1 MMNEGTP
8 RENRMGTEH
17 IPSLLM
23 KMALP
28 MMLSML
34 VQALYN
40 VVDSIFVAKISEDAL
55 TALSV
60 AFPLQNLM
68 IAFAV
73 GLGVGINSL
82 LSRALGE
89 QDGQKANTAAG
100 NGLFLELCAALLFV
114 FIGLV
119 LGPAFVRSQTSSAIV
134 ADHGITY
141 VRICIGAGAFCFIA
155 IFYERMLQATGKT
168 HLAMIGQLVGAL
180 INIVFDPILIFGLLG
195 FPKLGVAGAAIATV
209 FGQFCGA
216 MVSLAIHQ
224 KKNREIRITLS
235 GLRPRSFTVRTILS
249 VGIPSIIMG
258 SIGSVMT
265 YCVNRILDGFSS
277 TAVAVFGVYFKLQS
291 FFFMP
296 VFGLNNAMVPLIAYN
311 YGARRP
317 ARMKQTVRWA
327 VIYACSIMAVGL
339 LLMQLMPDVFL
350 RLFDASDDMLRIGV
364 PRPADH
370 QPCLCGGGLCHRAQL
385 HLPGAGQGALQH
397 VRLHRPAA
405 GGSGADGMAAEPHR
419 PALRRLVGLPHRGD
433 HERAGQHAVPS
444 PFEKD
449 APAPAGAAGPGLTP
463 GKPEKGRKKAARAID
478 GCP

>member
-1 MMNEGTP
+1 MMNEETP

-89 QDGQKANTAAG
+89 QDRQKADAAAG

-114 FIGLV
+114 FIGFV

-327 VIYACSIMAVGL
+327 IIYACSIMAVGL

-364 PRPADH
+364 PALRTISLAFV
-370 QPCLCGGGLCHRAQL
+370 
-385 HLPGAGQGALQH
+385 GAGYAIVLSSTFQALGKGLYSMFVSIARQL
-397 VRLHRPAA
+397 VVLVPAA
-405 GGSGADGMAAEPHR
+405 WLLSRTGQLSAVWWAFPIAEIMS
-419 PALRRLVGLPHRGD
+419 ALVSTLFFFHLKKTLLLPL
-433 HERAGQHAVPS
+433 EQQQ
-444 PFEKD
+444 
-449 APAPAGAAGPGLTP
+449 
-463 GKPEKGRKKAARAID
+463 
-478 GCP
+478 

>member
-1 MMNEGTP
+1 MNEETL

-68 IAFAV
+68 IAFAT

-89 QDGQKANTAAG
+89 KDRQKADAAAG

-114 FIGLV
+114 FIGFV

-134 ADHGITY
+134 AAHGITY
-141 VRICIGAGAFCFIA
+141 VRICIGMGAFCFIA

-180 INIVFDPILIFGLLG
+180 INIIFDPILIFGLLG

-317 ARMKQTVRWA
+317 ARMKQTIRWA

-364 PRPADH
+364 PALRTISLAFV
-370 QPCLCGGGLCHRAQL
+370 
-385 HLPGAGQGALQH
+385 GAGYAIVLSSTFQALGKGLYSMFVSIARQL
-397 VRLHRPAA
+397 VVLVPAA
-405 GGSGADGMAAEPHR
+405 WLLSRTGQLSAVWWAFPIAEIMS
-419 PALRRLVGLPHRGD
+419 ALVSTLFFFHLKKTLLLPL
-433 HERAGQHAVPS
+433 EQQQ
-444 PFEKD
+444 
-449 APAPAGAAGPGLTP
+449 
-463 GKPEKGRKKAARAID
+463 
-478 GCP
+478 

>member
-1 MMNEGTP
+1 MNEGTP

-89 QDGQKANTAAG
+89 KDRQKADAAAG

-364 PRPADH
+364 PALRTISLAFV
-370 QPCLCGGGLCHRAQL
+370 
-385 HLPGAGQGALQH
+385 GAGYTIVLSSTFQALGRGLYSMFVSIARQL
-397 VRLHRPAA
+397 VVLVPVAWLLSRTGQLSAVWWAFPI
-405 GGSGADGMAAEPHR
+405 AEIMS
-419 PALRRLVGLPHRGD
+419 ALVSTLFFFHLKKTLLLPLEQQAQD
-433 HERAGQHAVPS
+433 
-444 PFEKD
+444 
-449 APAPAGAAGPGLTP
+449 
-463 GKPEKGRKKAARAID
+463 
-478 GCP
+478 

>member
-17 IPSLLM
+17 VPSLLM

-68 IAFAV
+68 IAFAT

-89 QDGQKANTAAG
+89 KDRQKADAAAG

-114 FIGLV
+114 FIGFV
-119 LGPAFVRSQTSSAIV
+119 LGPSFVRSQTSSAIV

-141 VRICIGAGAFCFIA
+141 VRICIGMGAFCFIA

-265 YCVNRILDGFSS
+265 YCVNRILDAFSS

-317 ARMKQTVRWA
+317 ARMKQTIRWA
-327 VIYACSIMAVGL
+327 IIYACSIMAVGL

-364 PRPADH
+364 PALRTISLAFVGAGYAIVLSSTFQALGKGLYSMFVSIARQLVVLVPAAWLLSRTG
-370 QPCLCGGGLCHRAQL
+370 QLSAVWWAFPIAELMSALVSTLFFL
-385 HLPGAGQGALQH
+385 HLKKTL
-397 VRLHRPAA
+397 L
-405 GGSGADGMAAEPHR
+405 
-419 PALRRLVGLPHRGD
+419 LPL
-433 HERAGQHAVPS
+433 EQQQ
-444 PFEKD
+444 
-449 APAPAGAAGPGLTP
+449 
-463 GKPEKGRKKAARAID
+463 
-478 GCP
+478 

>member
-89 QDGQKANTAAG
+89 KDRQKADTAAG

-141 VRICIGAGAFCFIA
+141 VRICIGAGAFCFIS

-327 VIYACSIMAVGL
+327 IIYACSIMAVGL

-364 PRPADH
+364 PALRTISLAFVGAGYAIVLSSTF
-370 QPCLCGGGLCHRAQL
+370 QALGKGLYSMFVSIARQLVVLVPVAWLLSRTGQLSAVWWAFPIAEIMSALVSTLFLL
-385 HLPGAGQGALQH
+385 HLKKTLLLPLEQQAQG
-397 VRLHRPAA
+397 
-405 GGSGADGMAAEPHR
+405 
-419 PALRRLVGLPHRGD
+419 
-433 HERAGQHAVPS
+433 
-444 PFEKD
+444 
-449 APAPAGAAGPGLTP
+449 
-463 GKPEKGRKKAARAID
+463 
-478 GCP
+478 

>member
-1 MMNEGTP
+1 MNEETP

-68 IAFAV
+68 IAFAT

-89 QDGQKANTAAG
+89 KDQKKADAAAG

-114 FIGLV
+114 FIGFV

-141 VRICIGAGAFCFIA
+141 VRICIGMGAFCFIA

-249 VGIPSIIMG
+249 VGVPSIIMG

-317 ARMKQTVRWA
+317 ARMKQTIRWA

-364 PRPADH
+364 PALRTISLAFVGAGYAIVLSSTF
-370 QPCLCGGGLCHRAQL
+370 QALGKGLYSMFVSIARQLVVLVPVAWLLSRTGQLSAVWWAFPIAELMSALVSTLFFL
-385 HLPGAGQGALQH
+385 HLKKTL
-397 VRLHRPAA
+397 L
-405 GGSGADGMAAEPHR
+405 
-419 PALRRLVGLPHRGD
+419 LPL
-433 HERAGQHAVPS
+433 EQQQ
-444 PFEKD
+444 
-449 APAPAGAAGPGLTP
+449 
-463 GKPEKGRKKAARAID
+463 
-478 GCP
+478 

>member
-1 MMNEGTP
+1 MNEETP

-68 IAFAV
+68 IAFAT

-89 QDGQKANTAAG
+89 QDREKADAAAG

-114 FIGLV
+114 FIGFV
-119 LGPAFVRSQTSSAIV
+119 LGPSFVRSQTSSAVI

-141 VRICIGAGAFCFIA
+141 VRICIGMGAFCFIA

-168 HLAMIGQLVGAL
+168 HLAMIGQLVGTL
-180 INIVFDPILIFGLLG
+180 INIIFDPILIFGLLG

-317 ARMKQTVRWA
+317 ARMKQTIRWA
-327 VIYACSIMAVGL
+327 VIYACSIMALGL

-364 PRPADH
+364 PALRTISLAFVGAGYAIVLSSTFQALGKGLYSMFVSIARQLVVLVPAAWLLSRTG
-370 QPCLCGGGLCHRAQL
+370 QLSAVWWAFPIAELMSALVSTLFFL
-385 HLPGAGQGALQH
+385 HLKKTL
-397 VRLHRPAA
+397 L
-405 GGSGADGMAAEPHR
+405 
-419 PALRRLVGLPHRGD
+419 LPL
-433 HERAGQHAVPS
+433 EQQQ
-444 PFEKD
+444 
-449 APAPAGAAGPGLTP
+449 
-463 GKPEKGRKKAARAID
+463 
-478 GCP
+478 

>member
-1 MMNEGTP
+1 MNEETP

-68 IAFAV
+68 IAFAT

-89 QDGQKANTAAG
+89 KDQKKADAAAG

-114 FIGLV
+114 FIGFV

-141 VRICIGAGAFCFIA
+141 VRICIGMGAFCFIA

-216 MVSLAIHQ
+216 MVALAIHQ

-317 ARMKQTVRWA
+317 ARMKQTIRWA
-327 VIYACSIMAVGL
+327 IIYACSIMAVGL

-350 RLFDASDDMLRIGV
+350 RLFVASDDMLRIGV
-364 PRPADH
+364 PALRTISLAFV
-370 QPCLCGGGLCHRAQL
+370 
-385 HLPGAGQGALQH
+385 GAGYAIVLSSTFQALGKGLYSMFVSIARQL
-397 VRLHRPAA
+397 VVLVPVAWLLSRTGQLSAVWWAFPI
-405 GGSGADGMAAEPHR
+405 AELMS
-419 PALRRLVGLPHRGD
+419 ALVSTLFFFHLKKTLLLPL
-433 HERAGQHAVPS
+433 EQQQ
-444 PFEKD
+444 
-449 APAPAGAAGPGLTP
+449 
-463 GKPEKGRKKAARAID
+463 
-478 GCP
+478 

>member
-1 MMNEGTP
+1 MMNEETP

-68 IAFAV
+68 IAFAT

-89 QDGQKANTAAG
+89 KDRQKADAAAG

-114 FIGLV
+114 FIGFV

-141 VRICIGAGAFCFIA
+141 VRICIGMGAFCFIA

-317 ARMKQTVRWA
+317 ARMKQTIRWA
-327 VIYACSIMAVGL
+327 IIYACSIMAVGL

-364 PRPADH
+364 PALRTISLAFV
-370 QPCLCGGGLCHRAQL
+370 
-385 HLPGAGQGALQH
+385 GAGYAIVLSSTFQALGKGLYSMFVSIARQL
-397 VRLHRPAA
+397 VVLVPVAWLLSRTGQLSAVWWAFPI
-405 GGSGADGMAAEPHR
+405 AELMS
-419 PALRRLVGLPHRGD
+419 ALVSTLFFFHLKKTLLLPL
-433 HERAGQHAVPS
+433 EQQQ
-444 PFEKD
+444 
-449 APAPAGAAGPGLTP
+449 
-463 GKPEKGRKKAARAID
+463 
-478 GCP
+478 

>member
-1 MMNEGTP
+1 MNEGTP

-17 IPSLLM
+17 IPSLLL

-89 QDGQKANTAAG
+89 KDRQKADAAAG

-141 VRICIGAGAFCFIA
+141 VRICIGAGAFCFIS

-364 PRPADH
+364 PALRTISLAFV
-370 QPCLCGGGLCHRAQL
+370 
-385 HLPGAGQGALQH
+385 GAGYTIVLSSTFQALGKGLYSMFVSIARQL
-397 VRLHRPAA
+397 VVLVPVAWLLSRTGQLSAVWWAFPI
-405 GGSGADGMAAEPHR
+405 AEIMS
-419 PALRRLVGLPHRGD
+419 ALVSTLFFFHLKKTLLLPLEQQAQD
-433 HERAGQHAVPS
+433 
-444 PFEKD
+444 
-449 APAPAGAAGPGLTP
+449 
-463 GKPEKGRKKAARAID
+463 
-478 GCP
+478 

>member
-1 MMNEGTP
+1 MNEGTP

-68 IAFAV
+68 IAFAT

-89 QDGQKANTAAG
+89 KDQKKADAAAG

-114 FIGLV
+114 FIGFV

-327 VIYACSIMAVGL
+327 IIYACSIMAVGL
-339 LLMQLMPDVFL
+339 LLMQLMPGVFL

-364 PRPADH
+364 PALRTISLAFVGAGYAIVLSSTFQALGKGLYSMFVSIARQLVVLVPAAWLLSRTG
-370 QPCLCGGGLCHRAQL
+370 QLSAVWWAFPIAEIMSALVSTLFLL
-385 HLPGAGQGALQH
+385 HLKKTL
-397 VRLHRPAA
+397 L
-405 GGSGADGMAAEPHR
+405 
-419 PALRRLVGLPHRGD
+419 LPLEQQAQD
-433 HERAGQHAVPS
+433 
-444 PFEKD
+444 
-449 APAPAGAAGPGLTP
+449 
-463 GKPEKGRKKAARAID
+463 
-478 GCP
+478 

>member
-1 MMNEGTP
+1 MMNEETP

-68 IAFAV
+68 IAFAT

-89 QDGQKANTAAG
+89 KDRQKADAAAG

-235 GLRPRSFTVRTILS
+235 GLRPRCFTVRTILS

-317 ARMKQTVRWA
+317 ARMKQTIRWA

-364 PRPADH
+364 PALRTISLAFV
-370 QPCLCGGGLCHRAQL
+370 
-385 HLPGAGQGALQH
+385 GAGYAIVLSSTFQALGKGLYSMFVSIARQL
-397 VRLHRPAA
+397 VVLVPVAWLLSRTGQLSAVWWAFPI
-405 GGSGADGMAAEPHR
+405 AEIMS
-419 PALRRLVGLPHRGD
+419 ALVSTLFFFHLKKTLLLPLEQQAQD
-433 HERAGQHAVPS
+433 
-444 PFEKD
+444 
-449 APAPAGAAGPGLTP
+449 
-463 GKPEKGRKKAARAID
+463 
-478 GCP
+478 

>member
-17 IPSLLM
+17 IPSLLL

-89 QDGQKANTAAG
+89 QDGQKADAAAG

-119 LGPAFVRSQTSSAIV
+119 LGPAFVRSQTSSAVI

-141 VRICIGAGAFCFIA
+141 VRICIGAGAFCFIS

-364 PRPADH
+364 PALRTISLAFVGAGYAIVLSSTF
-370 QPCLCGGGLCHRAQL
+370 QALGKGLYSMFVSIARQLVVLVPVAWLLSRTGQLSAVWWAFPIAEIMSALVSTLFLL
-385 HLPGAGQGALQH
+385 HLKKTL
-397 VRLHRPAA
+397 L
-405 GGSGADGMAAEPHR
+405 
-419 PALRRLVGLPHRGD
+419 LPLEQQAQD
-433 HERAGQHAVPS
+433 
-444 PFEKD
+444 
-449 APAPAGAAGPGLTP
+449 
-463 GKPEKGRKKAARAID
+463 
-478 GCP
+478 

>member
-1 MMNEGTP
+1 MNEGTP

-17 IPSLLM
+17 IPSLLL

-89 QDGQKANTAAG
+89 KDRQKADAAAG

-114 FIGLV
+114 FIGFV

-317 ARMKQTVRWA
+317 ARMKQTIRWA
-327 VIYACSIMAVGL
+327 IIYACSIMAVGL

-364 PRPADH
+364 PALRTISLAFV
-370 QPCLCGGGLCHRAQL
+370 
-385 HLPGAGQGALQH
+385 GAGYAIVLSSTFQALGKGLYSMFVSIARQL
-397 VRLHRPAA
+397 VVLVPAA
-405 GGSGADGMAAEPHR
+405 WLLSRTGQLSAVWWAFPIAEIMS
-419 PALRRLVGLPHRGD
+419 ALVSTLFFFHLKKTLLLPL
-433 HERAGQHAVPS
+433 EQQQ
-444 PFEKD
+444 
-449 APAPAGAAGPGLTP
+449 
-463 GKPEKGRKKAARAID
+463 
-478 GCP
+478 

>member
-1 MMNEGTP
+1 MNEETP

-17 IPSLLM
+17 IPSLLL

-68 IAFAV
+68 IAFAT

-89 QDGQKANTAAG
+89 KDQKKADAAAG

-114 FIGLV
+114 FIGFV

-141 VRICIGAGAFCFIA
+141 VRICIGMGAFCFIA

-180 INIVFDPILIFGLLG
+180 INIIFDPILIFGLLG

-317 ARMKQTVRWA
+317 ARMKQTIRWA
-327 VIYACSIMAVGL
+327 IIYACSIMAVGL

-364 PRPADH
+364 PALRTISLAFVGAGYAIVLSSTF
-370 QPCLCGGGLCHRAQL
+370 QALGKGLYSMFVSIARQLVVLVPVAWLLSRTGQLSAVWWAFPIAELMSALVSTLFFL
-385 HLPGAGQGALQH
+385 HLKKTL
-397 VRLHRPAA
+397 L
-405 GGSGADGMAAEPHR
+405 
-419 PALRRLVGLPHRGD
+419 LPL
-433 HERAGQHAVPS
+433 EQQQ
-444 PFEKD
+444 
-449 APAPAGAAGPGLTP
+449 
-463 GKPEKGRKKAARAID
+463 
-478 GCP
+478 

>member
-1 MMNEGTP
+1 MMNEETP

-68 IAFAV
+68 IAFAT

-89 QDGQKANTAAG
+89 QDREKADAAAG

-114 FIGLV
+114 FIGFV

-134 ADHGITY
+134 ADYGITY
-141 VRICIGAGAFCFIA
+141 VRICIGMGAFCFIA

-168 HLAMIGQLVGAL
+168 HLAMIGQMVGAL

-216 MVSLAIHQ
+216 MVALAIHQ
-224 KKNREIRITLS
+224 KKNLEIRITLS

-317 ARMKQTVRWA
+317 ARMKQTIRWA
-327 VIYACSIMAVGL
+327 IIYACSIMAVGL

-350 RLFDASDDMLRIGV
+350 RLFDASDDMLCIGV
-364 PRPADH
+364 PALRTISLAFVGAGYAIVLSSTFQALGRGLYSMFVSIARQLVVLVPAAWLLSRTG
-370 QPCLCGGGLCHRAQL
+370 QLSAVWWAFPIAELMSALVSTLFFL
-385 HLPGAGQGALQH
+385 HLKKTL
-397 VRLHRPAA
+397 L
-405 GGSGADGMAAEPHR
+405 
-419 PALRRLVGLPHRGD
+419 LPLEQQAQD
-433 HERAGQHAVPS
+433 
-444 PFEKD
+444 
-449 APAPAGAAGPGLTP
+449 
-463 GKPEKGRKKAARAID
+463 
-478 GCP
+478 

>member
-1 MMNEGTP
+1 MNEETP

-17 IPSLLM
+17 IPSLLL

-68 IAFAV
+68 IAFAT

-89 QDGQKANTAAG
+89 KDRQKADAAAG

-114 FIGLV
+114 FIGFV

-141 VRICIGAGAFCFIA
+141 VRICIGMGAFCFIA

-327 VIYACSIMAVGL
+327 IIYACSIMAVGL

-364 PRPADH
+364 PALRTISLAFV
-370 QPCLCGGGLCHRAQL
+370 
-385 HLPGAGQGALQH
+385 GAGYAIVLSSTFQALGKGLYSMFVSIARQL
-397 VRLHRPAA
+397 VVLVPAA
-405 GGSGADGMAAEPHR
+405 WLLSRTGQLSAVWWAFPIAEIMS
-419 PALRRLVGLPHRGD
+419 ALVSTLFFFHLKKTLLLPL
-433 HERAGQHAVPS
+433 EQQQ
-444 PFEKD
+444 
-449 APAPAGAAGPGLTP
+449 
-463 GKPEKGRKKAARAID
+463 
-478 GCP
+478 

>member
-1 MMNEGTP
+1 MMNEETP

-68 IAFAV
+68 IAFAT

-89 QDGQKANTAAG
+89 KDRQKADAAAG
-100 NGLFLELCAALLFV
+100 NGLFLELCAALLFI
-114 FIGLV
+114 FIGFV
-119 LGPAFVRSQTSSAIV
+119 LGPSFVRSQTSSAIV

-141 VRICIGAGAFCFIA
+141 VRICIGMGAFCFIA

-180 INIVFDPILIFGLLG
+180 INIIFDPILIFGLLG

-317 ARMKQTVRWA
+317 ARMKQTIRWA

-364 PRPADH
+364 PALRTISLAFVGAGYAIVLSSTFQALGRGLYSMFVSIARQLVVLVPAAWLLSRTG
-370 QPCLCGGGLCHRAQL
+370 QLSAVWWAFPIAELMSALVSTLFFL
-385 HLPGAGQGALQH
+385 HLKKTL
-397 VRLHRPAA
+397 L
-405 GGSGADGMAAEPHR
+405 
-419 PALRRLVGLPHRGD
+419 LPL
-433 HERAGQHAVPS
+433 EQQQ
-444 PFEKD
+444 
-449 APAPAGAAGPGLTP
+449 
-463 GKPEKGRKKAARAID
+463 
-478 GCP
+478 

>member
-1 MMNEGTP
+1 MMNEETP

-68 IAFAV
+68 IAFAT

-89 QDGQKANTAAG
+89 KDRQKADAAAG

-114 FIGLV
+114 FIGFV

-141 VRICIGAGAFCFIA
+141 VRICIGMGAFCFIA

-180 INIVFDPILIFGLLG
+180 INIIFDPILIFGLLG

-216 MVSLAIHQ
+216 MVALAIHQ

-235 GLRPRSFTVRTILS
+235 GLRPRCFTVRTILS

-317 ARMKQTVRWA
+317 ARMKQTIRWA

-364 PRPADH
+364 PALRTISLAFV
-370 QPCLCGGGLCHRAQL
+370 
-385 HLPGAGQGALQH
+385 GAGYAIVLSSTFQALGKGLYSMFVSIARQL
-397 VRLHRPAA
+397 VVLVPAA
-405 GGSGADGMAAEPHR
+405 WLLSRTGQLSAVWWAFPIAEIMS
-419 PALRRLVGLPHRGD
+419 ALVSTLFFFHLKKTLLLPL
-433 HERAGQHAVPS
+433 EQQQ
-444 PFEKD
+444 
-449 APAPAGAAGPGLTP
+449 
-463 GKPEKGRKKAARAID
+463 
-478 GCP
+478 

>member
-1 MMNEGTP
+1 MMNEETP

-68 IAFAV
+68 IAFAT

-89 QDGQKANTAAG
+89 KDRQKADAAAG

-114 FIGLV
+114 FIGFV

-141 VRICIGAGAFCFIA
+141 VRICIGMGAFCFIA

-235 GLRPRSFTVRTILS
+235 GLRPRCFTVRTILS

-364 PRPADH
+364 PALRTISLAFV
-370 QPCLCGGGLCHRAQL
+370 
-385 HLPGAGQGALQH
+385 GAGYAIVLSSTFQALGKGLYSMFVSIARQL
-397 VRLHRPAA
+397 VVLVPAA
-405 GGSGADGMAAEPHR
+405 WLLSRTGQLSAVWWAFPIAEIMS
-419 PALRRLVGLPHRGD
+419 ALVSTLFFFHLKKTLLLPL
-433 HERAGQHAVPS
+433 EQQQ
-444 PFEKD
+444 
-449 APAPAGAAGPGLTP
+449 
-463 GKPEKGRKKAARAID
+463 
-478 GCP
+478 

>member
-1 MMNEGTP
+1 MMNEETP

-68 IAFAV
+68 IAFAT

-89 QDGQKANTAAG
+89 KDQKKADAAAG

-114 FIGLV
+114 FIGFV
-119 LGPAFVRSQTSSAIV
+119 LGPAFIRSQTSSAIV
-134 ADHGITY
+134 ADYGITY
-141 VRICIGAGAFCFIA
+141 VRICIGMGAFCFIA

-180 INIVFDPILIFGLLG
+180 INIIFDPILIFGLLG

-216 MVSLAIHQ
+216 MVALTIHQ

-317 ARMKQTVRWA
+317 ARMKQTIRWA

-364 PRPADH
+364 PALRTISLAFV
-370 QPCLCGGGLCHRAQL
+370 
-385 HLPGAGQGALQH
+385 GAGYAIVLSSTFQALGKGLYSMFVSIARQL
-397 VRLHRPAA
+397 VVLVPVAWLLSRTGQLSAVWWAFPI
-405 GGSGADGMAAEPHR
+405 AELMS
-419 PALRRLVGLPHRGD
+419 ALVSTLFFFHLKKTLLLPL
-433 HERAGQHAVPS
+433 EQQQ
-444 PFEKD
+444 
-449 APAPAGAAGPGLTP
+449 
-463 GKPEKGRKKAARAID
+463 
-478 GCP
+478 

>member
-1 MMNEGTP
+1 MNEETP

-68 IAFAV
+68 IAFAT

-89 QDGQKANTAAG
+89 KDRQKADAAAG

-114 FIGLV
+114 FIGFV

-141 VRICIGAGAFCFIA
+141 VRICIGMGAFCFIA

-180 INIVFDPILIFGLLG
+180 INIIFDPILIFGLLG

-216 MVSLAIHQ
+216 MVALAIHQ

-235 GLRPRSFTVRTILS
+235 GLWPRSFTVRTILS

-317 ARMKQTVRWA
+317 ARMKQTIRWA
-327 VIYACSIMAVGL
+327 IIYACSIMAVGL

-364 PRPADH
+364 PALRTISLAFV
-370 QPCLCGGGLCHRAQL
+370 
-385 HLPGAGQGALQH
+385 GAGYAIVLSSTFQALGKGLYSMFVSIARQL
-397 VRLHRPAA
+397 VVLVPAA
-405 GGSGADGMAAEPHR
+405 WLLSRTGQLSAVWWAFPIAEIMS
-419 PALRRLVGLPHRGD
+419 ALVSTLFFFHLKKTLLLPLEQQAQD
-433 HERAGQHAVPS
+433 
-444 PFEKD
+444 
-449 APAPAGAAGPGLTP
+449 
-463 GKPEKGRKKAARAID
+463 
-478 GCP
+478 

>member
-1 MMNEGTP
+1 MNEETP

-68 IAFAV
+68 IAFAT

-89 QDGQKANTAAG
+89 KDQKKADAAAG

-114 FIGLV
+114 FIGFV

-180 INIVFDPILIFGLLG
+180 INIIFDPILIFGLLG
-195 FPKLGVAGAAIATV
+195 FPRLGVAGAAIATV

-249 VGIPSIIMG
+249 VGVPSIIMG

-327 VIYACSIMAVGL
+327 IIYACSIMAVGI
-339 LLMQLMPDVFL
+339 LLMQLMPGVFL
-350 RLFDASDDMLRIGV
+350 QLFDASDDMLRIGV
-364 PRPADH
+364 PALRIISLAFLVAGYAIV
-370 QPCLCGGGLCHRAQL
+370 LCSTFQALGKGLYSMFVSIARQLVVLVPVAWLLSRTGQLSAVWWAFPIAELMSALVSTLFFL
-385 HLPGAGQGALQH
+385 HLKKTL
-397 VRLHRPAA
+397 L
-405 GGSGADGMAAEPHR
+405 
-419 PALRRLVGLPHRGD
+419 LPL
-433 HERAGQHAVPS
+433 EQQQ
-444 PFEKD
+444 
-449 APAPAGAAGPGLTP
+449 
-463 GKPEKGRKKAARAID
+463 
-478 GCP
+478 

>member
-1 MMNEGTP
+1 MNEETP

-68 IAFAV
+68 IAFAT

-89 QDGQKANTAAG
+89 KDRQKADAAAG

-114 FIGLV
+114 FIGFV

-141 VRICIGAGAFCFIA
+141 VRICIGMGAFCFIA

-249 VGIPSIIMG
+249 VGVPSIIMG

-265 YCVNRILDGFSS
+265 YCVNRILDAFSS

-317 ARMKQTVRWA
+317 ARMKQTIRWA
-327 VIYACSIMAVGL
+327 IIYACSIMAVGL

-364 PRPADH
+364 PALRTISLAFVGAGYAIVLSSTFQALGRGLYSMFVSIARQLVVLVPAAWLLSRTG
-370 QPCLCGGGLCHRAQL
+370 QLSAVWWAFPIAELMSALVSTLFFL
-385 HLPGAGQGALQH
+385 HLKKTL
-397 VRLHRPAA
+397 L
-405 GGSGADGMAAEPHR
+405 
-419 PALRRLVGLPHRGD
+419 LPL
-433 HERAGQHAVPS
+433 EQQQ
-444 PFEKD
+444 
-449 APAPAGAAGPGLTP
+449 
-463 GKPEKGRKKAARAID
+463 
-478 GCP
+478 

>member
-1 MMNEGTP
+1 MNEETP

-17 IPSLLM
+17 IPSLLL

-68 IAFAV
+68 IAFAT

-89 QDGQKANTAAG
+89 KDRQKADAAAG

-114 FIGLV
+114 FIGFV

-317 ARMKQTVRWA
+317 ARMKQTIRWA
-327 VIYACSIMAVGL
+327 IIYACSIMAVGL

-364 PRPADH
+364 PALRTISLAFV
-370 QPCLCGGGLCHRAQL
+370 
-385 HLPGAGQGALQH
+385 GAGYAIVLSSTFQALGKGLYSMFVSIARQL
-397 VRLHRPAA
+397 VVLVPAA
-405 GGSGADGMAAEPHR
+405 WLLSRTGQLSAVWWAFPIAELMS
-419 PALRRLVGLPHRGD
+419 ALVSTLFFFHLTKTLLLPL
-433 HERAGQHAVPS
+433 EQQQ
-444 PFEKD
+444 
-449 APAPAGAAGPGLTP
+449 
-463 GKPEKGRKKAARAID
+463 
-478 GCP
+478 

>member
-1 MMNEGTP
+1 MNEETP

-68 IAFAV
+68 IAFAT

-89 QDGQKANTAAG
+89 KDQKKADAAAG

-114 FIGLV
+114 FIGFV

-141 VRICIGAGAFCFIA
+141 VRICIGMGAFCFIA

-180 INIVFDPILIFGLLG
+180 INIIFDPILIFGLLG

-216 MVSLAIHQ
+216 MVALTIHQ

-317 ARMKQTVRWA
+317 ARMKQTIRWA

-364 PRPADH
+364 PALRTISLAFVGAGYAIVLSSTF
-370 QPCLCGGGLCHRAQL
+370 QALGKGLYSMFVSIARQLVVLVPVAWLLSRTGQLSAVWWAFPIAELMSALVSTLFFL
-385 HLPGAGQGALQH
+385 HLKKTL
-397 VRLHRPAA
+397 L
-405 GGSGADGMAAEPHR
+405 
-419 PALRRLVGLPHRGD
+419 LPL
-433 HERAGQHAVPS
+433 EQQQ
-444 PFEKD
+444 
-449 APAPAGAAGPGLTP
+449 
-463 GKPEKGRKKAARAID
+463 
-478 GCP
+478 

>member
-1 MMNEGTP
+1 MMNEETP

-68 IAFAV
+68 IAFAT

-89 QDGQKANTAAG
+89 KDQKKADAAAG

-114 FIGLV
+114 FIGFV

-141 VRICIGAGAFCFIA
+141 VRICIGMGAFCFIA

-180 INIVFDPILIFGLLG
+180 INIIFDPILIFGLLG

-216 MVSLAIHQ
+216 MVALAIHQ

-317 ARMKQTVRWA
+317 ARMKQTIRWA
-327 VIYACSIMAVGL
+327 IIYACSIMAVGL

-364 PRPADH
+364 PALRTISLAFVGAGYAIVLSSTFQALGKGLYSMFVSIARQLVVLVPAAWLLSRTG
-370 QPCLCGGGLCHRAQL
+370 QLSAVWWAFPIAELMSALVSTLFFL
-385 HLPGAGQGALQH
+385 HLKKTL
-397 VRLHRPAA
+397 L
-405 GGSGADGMAAEPHR
+405 
-419 PALRRLVGLPHRGD
+419 LPL
-433 HERAGQHAVPS
+433 EQQQ
-444 PFEKD
+444 
-449 APAPAGAAGPGLTP
+449 
-463 GKPEKGRKKAARAID
+463 
-478 GCP
+478 

>member
-1 MMNEGTP
+1 MMNEETP

-68 IAFAV
+68 IAFAT

-89 QDGQKANTAAG
+89 KDRQKADAAAG

-114 FIGLV
+114 FIGFV

-141 VRICIGAGAFCFIA
+141 VRICIGMGAFCFIA

-180 INIVFDPILIFGLLG
+180 INIIFDPILIFGLLG

-216 MVSLAIHQ
+216 MVALAIHQ

-327 VIYACSIMAVGL
+327 IIYACSIMAVGL

-364 PRPADH
+364 PALRTISLAFVGAGYAIVLSSTFQALGKGLYSMFVSIARQLVVLVPAAWLLSRTG
-370 QPCLCGGGLCHRAQL
+370 QLSAVWWAFPIAELMSALVSTLFFL
-385 HLPGAGQGALQH
+385 HLKKTL
-397 VRLHRPAA
+397 L
-405 GGSGADGMAAEPHR
+405 
-419 PALRRLVGLPHRGD
+419 LPL
-433 HERAGQHAVPS
+433 EQQQ
-444 PFEKD
+444 
-449 APAPAGAAGPGLTP
+449 
-463 GKPEKGRKKAARAID
+463 
-478 GCP
+478 

>member
-1 MMNEGTP
+1 MNEETP

-68 IAFAV
+68 IAFAT

-89 QDGQKANTAAG
+89 KDQKKADAAAG

-114 FIGLV
+114 FIGFV

-134 ADHGITY
+134 ADYGITY
-141 VRICIGAGAFCFIA
+141 VRICIGMGAFCFIA

-180 INIVFDPILIFGLLG
+180 INIIFDPILIFGLLG

-216 MVSLAIHQ
+216 MVALAIHQ

-249 VGIPSIIMG
+249 VGVPSIIMG

-317 ARMKQTVRWA
+317 ARMKQTIRWA

-364 PRPADH
+364 PALRTISLAFV
-370 QPCLCGGGLCHRAQL
+370 
-385 HLPGAGQGALQH
+385 GAGYAIVLSSTFQALGKGLYSMFVSIARQL
-397 VRLHRPAA
+397 VVLVPAA
-405 GGSGADGMAAEPHR
+405 WLLSRTGQLSAVWWAFPIAEIMS
-419 PALRRLVGLPHRGD
+419 ALVSTLFFFHLKKTLLLPLEQQAQD
-433 HERAGQHAVPS
+433 
-444 PFEKD
+444 
-449 APAPAGAAGPGLTP
+449 
-463 GKPEKGRKKAARAID
+463 
-478 GCP
+478 

>member
-1 MMNEGTP
+1 MNEETP

-89 QDGQKANTAAG
+89 KDQKKADAAAG

-141 VRICIGAGAFCFIA
+141 VRICIGAGAFCFIS

-195 FPKLGVAGAAIATV
+195 FPRLGVAGAAIATV

-216 MVSLAIHQ
+216 MVALAIHQ

-317 ARMKQTVRWA
+317 ARMKQTIRWA
-327 VIYACSIMAVGL
+327 IIYACSIMAVGI

-364 PRPADH
+364 PALRTISLAFVGAGYAIVLSSTFQALGKGLYSMFVSIARQLVVLVPAAWLLSRTG
-370 QPCLCGGGLCHRAQL
+370 QLSAVWWAFPIAEIMSALVSTLFLL
-385 HLPGAGQGALQH
+385 HLKKTLLLPLEQQAQG
-397 VRLHRPAA
+397 
-405 GGSGADGMAAEPHR
+405 
-419 PALRRLVGLPHRGD
+419 
-433 HERAGQHAVPS
+433 
-444 PFEKD
+444 
-449 APAPAGAAGPGLTP
+449 
-463 GKPEKGRKKAARAID
+463 
-478 GCP
+478 

>member
-1 MMNEGTP
+1 MNEETP

-68 IAFAV
+68 IAFAT

-89 QDGQKANTAAG
+89 KDQKKADAAAG

-114 FIGLV
+114 FIGFV
-119 LGPAFVRSQTSSAIV
+119 LGPSFVRSQTSSAIV

-141 VRICIGAGAFCFIA
+141 VRICIGMGAFCFIA

-317 ARMKQTVRWA
+317 ARMKQTIRWA
-327 VIYACSIMAVGL
+327 IIYACSIMAVGL

-364 PRPADH
+364 PALRTISLAFVGAGYAIVLSSTFQALGKGLYSMFVSIARQLVVLVPAAWLLSRTG
-370 QPCLCGGGLCHRAQL
+370 QLSAVWWAFPIAELMSALVSTLFFL
-385 HLPGAGQGALQH
+385 HLKKTL
-397 VRLHRPAA
+397 L
-405 GGSGADGMAAEPHR
+405 
-419 PALRRLVGLPHRGD
+419 LPL
-433 HERAGQHAVPS
+433 EQQQ
-444 PFEKD
+444 
-449 APAPAGAAGPGLTP
+449 
-463 GKPEKGRKKAARAID
+463 
-478 GCP
+478 

>member
-1 MMNEGTP
+1 MMNEETP

-17 IPSLLM
+17 IPSLLL

-68 IAFAV
+68 IAFAT

-89 QDGQKANTAAG
+89 KDRQKADAAAG

-114 FIGLV
+114 FIGFV

-141 VRICIGAGAFCFIA
+141 VRICIGMGAFCFIA

-180 INIVFDPILIFGLLG
+180 INIIFDPILIFGLLG

-216 MVSLAIHQ
+216 MVALAIHQ

-317 ARMKQTVRWA
+317 ARMKQTIRWA
-327 VIYACSIMAVGL
+327 IIYACSIMAVGL

-364 PRPADH
+364 PALRTISLAFV
-370 QPCLCGGGLCHRAQL
+370 
-385 HLPGAGQGALQH
+385 GAGYAIVLSSTFQALGKGLYSMFVSIARQL
-397 VRLHRPAA
+397 VVLVPAA
-405 GGSGADGMAAEPHR
+405 WLLSRTGQLSAVWWAFPIAEIMS
-419 PALRRLVGLPHRGD
+419 ALVSTLFFFHLKKTLLLPL
-433 HERAGQHAVPS
+433 EQQQ
-444 PFEKD
+444 
-449 APAPAGAAGPGLTP
+449 
-463 GKPEKGRKKAARAID
+463 
-478 GCP
+478 

>member
-327 VIYACSIMAVGL
+327 IIYACSIMAVGL

-364 PRPADH
+364 PALRTISLAFVGAGYAIVLSSTFQALGKGLYSMFVSIARQLVVLVPAAWLLSRTG
-370 QPCLCGGGLCHRAQL
+370 QLSAVWWAFPIAEIMSALVSTLFLL
-385 HLPGAGQGALQH
+385 HLKKTL
-397 VRLHRPAA
+397 L
-405 GGSGADGMAAEPHR
+405 
-419 PALRRLVGLPHRGD
+419 LPL
-433 HERAGQHAVPS
+433 EQQQ
-444 PFEKD
+444 
-449 APAPAGAAGPGLTP
+449 
-463 GKPEKGRKKAARAID
+463 
-478 GCP
+478 

>member
-1 MMNEGTP
+1 MNEGTP

-68 IAFAV
+68 IAFAT

-89 QDGQKANTAAG
+89 KDRQKADAAAG

-114 FIGLV
+114 FIGFV

-141 VRICIGAGAFCFIA
+141 VRICIGMGAFCFIA

-180 INIVFDPILIFGLLG
+180 INIIFDPILIFGLLG

-216 MVSLAIHQ
+216 MVALAIHQ

-249 VGIPSIIMG
+249 VGVPSIIMG

-317 ARMKQTVRWA
+317 ARMKQTIRWA
-327 VIYACSIMAVGL
+327 IIYACSIMAVGL

-364 PRPADH
+364 PALRTISLAFVGAGYAIVLSSTFQALGKGLYSMFVSIARQLVVLVPAAWLLSRTG
-370 QPCLCGGGLCHRAQL
+370 QLSAVWWAFPIAELMSALVSTLFFL
-385 HLPGAGQGALQH
+385 HLKKTL
-397 VRLHRPAA
+397 L
-405 GGSGADGMAAEPHR
+405 
-419 PALRRLVGLPHRGD
+419 LPL
-433 HERAGQHAVPS
+433 EQQQ
-444 PFEKD
+444 
-449 APAPAGAAGPGLTP
+449 
-463 GKPEKGRKKAARAID
+463 
-478 GCP
+478 

>member
-1 MMNEGTP
+1 MMNEETP

-40 VVDSIFVAKISEDAL
+40 VVDSIFVAKLSEDAL

-68 IAFAV
+68 IAFAT

-89 QDGQKANTAAG
+89 KDQKKADAAAG

-114 FIGLV
+114 FIGFV

-180 INIVFDPILIFGLLG
+180 INIIFDPILIFGLLG
-195 FPKLGVAGAAIATV
+195 FPRLGVAGAAIATV

-216 MVSLAIHQ
+216 MVALAIHQ

-249 VGIPSIIMG
+249 VGVPSIIMG

-327 VIYACSIMAVGL
+327 IIYACSIMAVGI

-364 PRPADH
+364 PALRIISLAFLVAGYAIV
-370 QPCLCGGGLCHRAQL
+370 LCSTFQALGKGLYSMFVSIARQLVVLVPVAWLLSRTGQLSAVWWAFPIAELMSALVSTLFLL
-385 HLPGAGQGALQH
+385 HLKKTLLLPLEQQAQG
-397 VRLHRPAA
+397 
-405 GGSGADGMAAEPHR
+405 
-419 PALRRLVGLPHRGD
+419 
-433 HERAGQHAVPS
+433 
-444 PFEKD
+444 
-449 APAPAGAAGPGLTP
+449 
-463 GKPEKGRKKAARAID
+463 
-478 GCP
+478 

>member
-1 MMNEGTP
+1 MNEGTP

-89 QDGQKANTAAG
+89 KDRQKADAAAG

-141 VRICIGAGAFCFIA
+141 VRICIGAGAFCFIS

-364 PRPADH
+364 PALRTISLAFVGAGYAIVLSSTF
-370 QPCLCGGGLCHRAQL
+370 QALGKGLYSMFVSIARQLVVLVPVAWLLSRTGQLSAVWWAFPIAEIMSALVSTLFLL
-385 HLPGAGQGALQH
+385 HLKKTLLLPLEQQAQG
-397 VRLHRPAA
+397 
-405 GGSGADGMAAEPHR
+405 
-419 PALRRLVGLPHRGD
+419 
-433 HERAGQHAVPS
+433 
-444 PFEKD
+444 
-449 APAPAGAAGPGLTP
+449 
-463 GKPEKGRKKAARAID
+463 
-478 GCP
+478 

>member
-141 VRICIGAGAFCFIA
+141 VRICIGAGAFCFIS

-364 PRPADH
+364 PALRTISLAFVGAGYAIVLSSTF
-370 QPCLCGGGLCHRAQL
+370 QALGKGLYSMFVSIARQLVVLVPVAWLLSRTGQLSAVWWAFPIAEIMSALVSTLFLL
-385 HLPGAGQGALQH
+385 HLKKTLLLPLEQQAQG
-397 VRLHRPAA
+397 
-405 GGSGADGMAAEPHR
+405 
-419 PALRRLVGLPHRGD
+419 
-433 HERAGQHAVPS
+433 
-444 PFEKD
+444 
-449 APAPAGAAGPGLTP
+449 
-463 GKPEKGRKKAARAID
+463 
-478 GCP
+478 

>member
-1 MMNEGTP
+1 MNEETP

-68 IAFAV
+68 IAFAT

-89 QDGQKANTAAG
+89 KDRQKADAAAG

-119 LGPAFVRSQTSSAIV
+119 LGPSFVRSQTSSAIV

-364 PRPADH
+364 PALRTISLAFVGAGYAIVLSSTFQALGKGLYSMFVSIARQLVVLVPAAWLLSRTG
-370 QPCLCGGGLCHRAQL
+370 QLSAVWWAFPIAEIMSALVSTLFLL
-385 HLPGAGQGALQH
+385 HLKKTL
-397 VRLHRPAA
+397 L
-405 GGSGADGMAAEPHR
+405 
-419 PALRRLVGLPHRGD
+419 LPL
-433 HERAGQHAVPS
+433 EQQQ
-444 PFEKD
+444 
-449 APAPAGAAGPGLTP
+449 
-463 GKPEKGRKKAARAID
+463 
-478 GCP
+478 

>member
-1 MMNEGTP
+1 MNQ
-8 RENRMGTEH
+8 RKENKMGTAPMLPL
-17 IPSLLM
+17 IISMSLPSM
-23 KMALP
+23 F
-28 MMLSML
+28 SML
-34 VQALYN
+34 IQALYN

-68 IAFAV
+68 IAFAT

-89 QDGQKANTAAG
+89 KDRQKADAAAG

-114 FIGLV
+114 FIGFV

-317 ARMKQTVRWA
+317 ARMKQTIRWA
-327 VIYACSIMAVGL
+327 IIYACSIMAVGL

-364 PRPADH
+364 PALRTISLAFVGAGYAIVLSSTFQALGKGLYSMFVSIARQLVVLVPAAWLLSRTG
-370 QPCLCGGGLCHRAQL
+370 QLSAVWWAFPIAELMSALVSTLFFL
-385 HLPGAGQGALQH
+385 HLKKTL
-397 VRLHRPAA
+397 L
-405 GGSGADGMAAEPHR
+405 
-419 PALRRLVGLPHRGD
+419 LPL
-433 HERAGQHAVPS
+433 EQQQ
-444 PFEKD
+444 
-449 APAPAGAAGPGLTP
+449 
-463 GKPEKGRKKAARAID
+463 
-478 GCP
+478 

>member
-1 MMNEGTP
+1 MMNEETL

-17 IPSLLM
+17 IPPLLL

-68 IAFAV
+68 IAFAT

-89 QDGQKANTAAG
+89 KDRQKADAAAG

-114 FIGLV
+114 FIGFV
-119 LGPAFVRSQTSSAIV
+119 LGPAFVRSQTSSSVI
-134 ADHGITY
+134 ADYGITY
-141 VRICIGAGAFCFIA
+141 VRICIGMGVFCFVA

-195 FPKLGVAGAAIATV
+195 FPRLGVAGAAIATV

-224 KKNREIRITLS
+224 RKNREIRITLS

-265 YCVNRILDGFSS
+265 YCMNRILDGFSS

-317 ARMKQTVRWA
+317 ARMKQTILWA
-327 VIYACSIMAVGL
+327 VIYACSIMAAGL

-364 PRPADH
+364 PALRTISLAFVGAGYAIVLSSTFQALGRGLYSMFVSIARQLVVLVPAAWLLSRTG
-370 QPCLCGGGLCHRAQL
+370 QLSAVWWAFPIAEIMSALVSTLFFL
-385 HLPGAGQGALQH
+385 HLKKTL
-397 VRLHRPAA
+397 LRPL
-405 GGSGADGMAAEPHR
+405 E
-419 PALRRLVGLPHRGD
+419 
-433 HERAGQHAVPS
+433 QQQ
-444 PFEKD
+444 
-449 APAPAGAAGPGLTP
+449 
-463 GKPEKGRKKAARAID
+463 
-478 GCP
+478 